1 MAAYELSKASSSF
14 FCRESKKERSLLEQ
28 PDNKE
33 VHREEGIK
41 ERTRIKGTPRYIAS
55 TRDQIEASNT
65 LNHLN
70 KLKQVKELKK
80 YSSRNIE
87 RLK

>member
-1 MAAYELSKASSSF
+1 MVAYELSKASSSF
-14 FCRESKKERSLLEQ
+14 FCNESKKKRSLLEQ

-33 VHREEGIK
+33 VNREEEMK
-41 ERTRIKGTPRYIAS
+41 ERTRVKRAPHRIAPAQ
-55 TRDQIEASNT
+55 RQIEASNT

-70 KLKQVKELKK
+70 KLKRVKELKK

>member
-28 PDNKE
+28 PNNKE
-33 VHREEGIK
+33 VYREEGMK
-41 ERTRIKGTPRYIAS
+41 ERTRAKRAPRDMTS

-65 LNHLN
+65 VSHLN
-70 KLKQVKELKK
+70 KLKRVKELKK

>member
-1 MAAYELSKASSSF
+1 MATYELSKASSSF

-33 VHREEGIK
+33 VDREEEMK
-41 ERTRIKGTPRYIAS
+41 KRTRI
-55 TRDQIEASNT
+55 TRAPAQRQIEACNT

-80 YSSRNIE
+80 YSARNIE

>member
-1 MAAYELSKASSSF
+1 
-14 FCRESKKERSLLEQ
+14 KK
-28 PDNKE
+28 
-33 VHREEGIK
+33 
-41 ERTRIKGTPRYIAS
+41 RTRI
-55 TRDQIEASNT
+55 TRAPAQRQIEACNT

-80 YSSRNIE
+80 YSARNIE

>member
-1 MAAYELSKASSSF
+1 M
-14 FCRESKKERSLLEQ
+14 
-28 PDNKE
+28 
-33 VHREEGIK
+33 K
-41 ERTRIKGTPRYIAS
+41 ERTRIKGAPRDMAS
-55 TRDQIEASNT
+55 TRYQIEASNT

-70 KLKQVKELKK
+70 KLKRVKELKK